1 MTSST
6 ALQVMLP
13 IFAITAADSVVI
25 VLEPKAVN
33 DRLSVTL
40 ALLLV
45 VVAYKYIVAGFLP
58 IVPYLTLCDFYVL
71 GCFFFL
77 ILLLVHNGIVGG
89 LASYAD
95 QTRNNLFGVDDP
107 DDAYYQSDDF
117 ARFVARCDL
126 AIFGGIWAAFL
137 LFHAIFIL
145 RVRQA
150 YKEVHRVIDDEII
163 KHKFGNVDRFE
174 NDRR

>member
-1 MTSST
+1 
-6 ALQVMLP
+6 MLP

-77 ILLLVHNGIVGG
+77 ILCASPSPAPCRAVPCLTLLLQCSVR
-89 LASYAD
+89 L
-95 QTRNNLFGVDDP
+95 Q
-107 DDAYYQSDDF
+107 
-117 ARFVARCDL
+117 VAGSQRDCGR
-126 AIFGGIWAAFL
+126 AC
-137 LFHAIFIL
+137 FIC
-145 RVRQA
+145 
-150 YKEVHRVIDDEII
+150 
-163 KHKFGNVDRFE
+163 
-174 NDRR
+174 